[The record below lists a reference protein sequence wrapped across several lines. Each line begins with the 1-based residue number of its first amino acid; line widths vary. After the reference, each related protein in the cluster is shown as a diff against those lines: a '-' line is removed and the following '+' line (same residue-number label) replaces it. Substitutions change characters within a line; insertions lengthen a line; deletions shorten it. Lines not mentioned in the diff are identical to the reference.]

1 MGLLLNNKRK
11 RKMKR
16 NKKVQGK
23 KRKKDRERERLK
35 KTNLFISLSSG
46 KDFFKVTFFFG
57 DHFFFSSN
65 NFFVILSSFKT
76 RDNRIF
82 YKGFIP
88 AIVAASTAASTTVG
102 YTCYQEGK
110 SWSDHNSLVT
120 TAGKSH
126 VTARAF

>member
-1 MGLLLNNKRK
+1 MVK
-11 RKMKR
+11 
-16 NKKVQGK
+16 
-23 KRKKDRERERLK
+23 
-35 KTNLFISLSSG
+35 I
-46 KDFFKVTFFFG
+46 FFKVTFFLATI
-57 DHFFFSSN
+57 FFSQVTI
-65 NFFVILSSFKT
+65 FLLFCPHLKQETIEF
-76 RDNRIF
+76 F